1 MSETRGAPEFVWTEA
16 VEDEIFAR
24 IMEGESVR
32 SITAAGR
39 EERFPSAPTFY
50 KRMASDPVFAK
61 RYAHAKDILAD
72 NEFDEIREI
81 ADNSSNDWME
91 NNDPDNPGYRLNGD
105 HVQRSRLR
113 VDVRKWR
120 AARLAPKKYGDK
132 IDLTH
137 ANPDG
142 SPLSLVA
149 QIMGQPIE
157 PVDDPPEE

>member
-50 KRMASDPVFAK
+50 KRMASDASFAK

-81 ADNSSNDWME
+81 ADNSSNDWMD
-91 NNDPDNPGYRLNGD
+91 NHDPDNPGYKLNGD

-120 AARLAPKKYGDK
+120 AAKLAPKKYGDK
-132 IDLTH
+132 IDHTIG
-137 ANPDG
+137 NPDG
-142 SPLSLVA
+142 TPLSLVA
-149 QIMGQPIE
+149 QIMGQSIQ
-157 PVDDPPEE
+157 PVDDPPNK